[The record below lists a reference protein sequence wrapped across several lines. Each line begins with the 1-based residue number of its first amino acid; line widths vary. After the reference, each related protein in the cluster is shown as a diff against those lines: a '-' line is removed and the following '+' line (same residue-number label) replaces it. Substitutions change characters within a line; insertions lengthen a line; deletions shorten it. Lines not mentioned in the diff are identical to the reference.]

1 MPIEKRDPVEDRDT
15 LNLAKVMWMIVFG
28 LIVIVL
34 MAFVSGVLVHYVV
47 EFFEKGWDLVG

>member
-15 LNLAKVMWMIVFG
+15 LNLTKVMWMIVFAV
-28 LIVIVL
+28 IAIVL

-47 EFFEKGWDLVG
+47 EFFGKGWDLVG